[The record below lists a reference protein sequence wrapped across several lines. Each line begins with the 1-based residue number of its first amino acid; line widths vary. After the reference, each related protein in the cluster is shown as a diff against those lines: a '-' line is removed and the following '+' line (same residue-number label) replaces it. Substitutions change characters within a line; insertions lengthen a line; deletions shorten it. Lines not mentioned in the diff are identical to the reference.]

1 MIWEINWNSTA
12 NIKFREWSSLPFVLI
27 TGMSYDPL
35 ISNDH
40 LESSDN
46 FIKIHLFFVE
56 SISNF
61 YLGYPN

>member
-27 TGMSYDPL
+27 TGKNYDPL

-40 LESSDN
+40 LESLDTS
-46 FIKIHLFFVE
+46 FLC
-56 SISNF
+56 
-61 YLGYPN
+61 